1 MYIDGQVEKLRVD
14 SLSVCGCSS
23 YPEANGK
30 YERRV
35 KVNREVHSLYN
46 MARSNNH
53 VGGATMYV
61 WVKTTDDGTTSLEYH
76 IEATDVYG
84 SSWVLSRCNTGEQED
99 DGENEGETEA
109 IETSKQVLYRWTSEA
124 FTSLVPPPL
133 GWSAIKGGNVVG
145 SKDMKV
151 SYNIYNGRHC

>member
-76 IEATDVYG
+76 IEATDAYG

-99 DGENEGETEA
+99 DGESED
-109 IETSKQVLYRWTSEA
+109 IETSKQVLYRWSAEA

-133 GWSAIKGGNVVG
+133 GWSAINRGNAVG
-145 SKDMKV
+145 SNDMKV
-151 SYNIYNGRHC
+151 SYHIH